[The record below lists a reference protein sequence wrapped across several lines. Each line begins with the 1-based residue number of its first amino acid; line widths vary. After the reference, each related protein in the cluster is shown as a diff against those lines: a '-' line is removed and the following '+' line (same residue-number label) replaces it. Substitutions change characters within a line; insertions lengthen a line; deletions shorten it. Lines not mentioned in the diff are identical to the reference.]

1 MITREQVKQYLQEG
15 YTIVENVFGDNE
27 LDPVLNEFEEIVN
40 DLAEHFFTKI
50 KNKYEN
56 ENVFKR
62 LAKIVEFQGASVLI
76 HHKGEFKPGKIM
88 GFKKVT

>member
-1 MITREQVKQYLQEG
+1 MITKEQVKQYHQEG

-27 LDPVLNEFEEIVN
+27 LNPVLNEFEEIVN
-40 DLAEHFFTKI
+40 DLAERAFLHQKI

-62 LAKIVEFQGASVLI
+62 LAKIESEFRGASVLI
-76 HHKGEFKPGKIM
+76 HHNGELKPNLA
-88 GFKKVT
+88 